1 MMSNLT
7 IAYDDRS
14 QSGTFSGGAWD
25 SGLALANLK
34 NYDPKKVARSDD
46 AEEASTTFVLD
57 IGSATDIDFVGIVG
71 HNLTDMATARVR
83 IGPNADGSSA
93 LIDQTLTVSN
103 FGTYTPAAG
112 KALFY
117 LSTAT
122 ISARYVLWEISDE
135 YNPDGYVQIGRHI
148 VGPVFQPAVN
158 VSYGAQITMIDES
171 RITRTVNGTLYA
183 DMKPKRR
190 RMAGAFDT
198 LTDAEGFGEVYD
210 MQDTVG
216 LSIPVFAILDP
227 SLTGNQLQRSAVYG
241 TLMDMTP
248 ITMRAAWA
256 EDIATWQFALDE
268 RN

>member
-1 MMSNLT
+1 MSNLA

-14 QSGTFSGGAWD
+14 QGGTFSGGAWET
-25 SGLALANLK
+25 GLPLTNLK

-46 AEEASTTFVLD
+46 AQEASTTFVLD
-57 IGSATDIDFVGIVG
+57 IGSATDIDFVGIVN
-71 HNLTDMATARVR
+71 HNMTEDAEVRIR
-83 IGPNADGSSA
+83 IGPNANGSSA
-93 LIDQTLTVSN
+93 LIDQTLTVGD

-122 ISARYVLWEISDE
+122 VSARYVLWEISDE

-148 VGPVFQPAVN
+148 VGPIFQPAVN
-158 VSYGAQITMIDES
+158 AMYGAQITMIDES
-171 RITRTVNGTLYA
+171 RSTRAVDGSLYS

-190 RMAGAFDT
+190 MLSGAFDT

-210 MQDTVG
+210 MKDTAG
-216 LSIPVFAILDP
+216 LTLPVFAVLDP
-227 SLTGNQLQRSAVYG
+227 SLTGNQLQRASVYG
-241 TLMDMTP
+241 TFTEMSP
-248 ITMRAAWA
+248 IVMRAAFA
-256 EDIATWQFALDE
+256 EDVSTWQFSLDE